1 MAGPRLL
8 ERRARI
14 ARLPGRPS
22 RRTVLRALTLLGV
35 VLASLAGGLLAL
47 GTFAQDKRLSVG
59 TVRLS
64 VEPFH
69 DGALD
74 LYVPLVDWGVRFHAR
89 LHADVRAIDRR
100 AVRRVA
106 QAGSLDVTVVR
117 RDARD
122 AIASYLKE
130 LVGMVALGA

>member
-8 ERRARI
+8 ERRARA

-22 RRTVLRALTLLGV
+22 RRTVLRALIVLAV
-35 VLASLAGGLLAL
+35 VLASLAGGLLRLAP
-47 GTFAQDKRLSVG
+47 FAQDKRLSVG
-59 TVRLS
+59 SVRLS

-74 LYVPLVDWGVRFHAR
+74 LYVPLVDWGVRFDAIRFPAR

-100 AVRRVA
+100 AVTRVA
-106 QAGSLDVTVVR
+106 QAGSLDLTVVR
-117 RDARD
+117 REARN
-122 AIASYLKE
+122 AIAAYLRT
-130 LVGMVALGA
+130 L